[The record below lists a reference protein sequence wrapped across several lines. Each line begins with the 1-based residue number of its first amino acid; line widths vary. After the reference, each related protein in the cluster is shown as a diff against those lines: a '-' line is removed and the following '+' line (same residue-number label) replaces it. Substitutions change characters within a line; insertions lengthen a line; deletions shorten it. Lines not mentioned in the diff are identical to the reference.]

1 MRLERPL
8 VRRDKIAPDP
18 HLDAIKSEN
27 DIDFSL
33 DKPIRN
39 AISDCIDINKTIDAH
54 VPFQPPR
61 ADRQR
66 TVGERPQ
73 CFLLAFE
80 PDDRLFERRSM
91 DSLIGDLDDPRSEMV
106 LERRER
112 REGSARERVVLHVSD
127 GPFDLPLGAG
137 AARFARLGDDASI
150 ATEDRETGV
159 KHDFAGRDIVR
170 LDERRRVVA
179 KDLLGHA
186 AEPAKGVVDPL
197 EPVVLPFG
205 EKRLAIAAT
214 RESEDAT
221 HEMNNDVLIVN
232 QHAFLTEIDLQLF
245 AGSGLEA
252 VCGEEF
258 GLFIL
263 SQGSDGA
270 LDGTEI
276 DSHALACEFL
286 LHDDRVSLSDGLV
299 KGMDRLKPSVV
310 ETPRF
315 EPNLATRLAS
325 REITA
330 NGVARDKQ
338 LFGDPFNPGAAL

>member
-8 VRRDKIAPDP
+8 VRRDEIAPDP
-18 HLDAIKSEN
+18 HLDAIET
-27 DIDFSL
+27 DDDFNFPL

-39 AISDCIDINKTIDAH
+39 AISDCIDINKTVDAH
-54 VPFQPPR
+54 FPFQPPR

-66 TVGERPQ
+66 SLGERPQ
-73 CFLLAFE
+73 GFLLAFK
-80 PDDRLFERRSM
+80 PIDRLFERRSM
-91 DSLIGDLDDPRSEMV
+91 DAPIGDLDDPRSEMV
-106 LERRER
+106 LESRER
-112 REGSARERVVLHVSD
+112 GEGSARESVVLHVSD

-214 RESEDAT
+214 RESEEAP
-221 HEMNNDVLIVN
+221 HEMNNNIFIVN

-258 GLFIL
+258 GFFIL

-270 LDGTEI
+270 LDGSEI
-276 DSHALACEFL
+276 DRYALAFEFL
-286 LHDDRVSLSDGLV
+286 LHDDSVSLGDVLV
-299 KGMDRLKPSVV
+299 KGMDGLKPSVV

-315 EPNLATRLAS
+315 EPNLATRLGS
-325 REITA
+325 RKITA
-330 NGVARDKQ
+330 NGVARDMQ
-338 LFGDPFNPGAAL
+338 LFGDPFDP